1 MVAITEDRYQERRS
15 AYDVTNC
22 VHVGSPAAVR
32 EAVGSIY
39 AELYPSSAFDPVLL
53 AFLDFE
59 RYFEGRHPEYH
70 GVDTTY
76 HDIQHTLDMTLALA
90 RLIAGHERSVAAG
103 DRLGADRAA
112 LGLIAALYHDSGYL
126 RHKVRDRAVA
136 NGAELTLT
144 HVSRSAEF
152 LRAYLPSL
160 GLERFVPVATQIV
173 HFTGYEFSLDTIEL
187 DNPKDSTI
195 GHLLGTADLIAQM
208 ADRCYLEKC
217 RDRLFAE
224 FVLAGIAIEE
234 GTDAS
239 VVRYR
244 SGKHLLAK
252 TLIFYERFARDRLDR
267 SFNRAYRFLESYFK
281 GENLYVVFIKKNLD
295 YLSRIITTERWD
307 ELRRQPPCFMPN
319 PIGEAHLTALAL
331 HRIKSLADARKIS
344 LRGKGNLLPAYAS

>member
-1 MVAITEDRYQERRS
+1 MRAISEDHYQERRS
-15 AYDVTNC
+15 AYDVTNG
-22 VHVGSPAAVR
+22 VHVGSPSAVR
-32 EAVGSIY
+32 QAVGEIY
-39 AELYPSSAFDPVLL
+39 ADLYPSSAFDPVLL

-59 RYFEGRHPEYH
+59 RYFEGRHPDYH
-70 GVDTTY
+70 GVDTAY

-90 RLIAGHERSVAAG
+90 RLIAGHERSVAA
-103 DRLGADRAA
+103 DARLGSDRAS

-126 RHKVRDRAVA
+126 RHKVRDRAFV
-136 NGAELTLT
+136 NGAEFTLT

-160 GLERFVPVATQIV
+160 GLERFIPVATQIV
-173 HFTGYEFSLDTIEL
+173 HFTGYEYSLDTIEL
-187 DNPKDSTI
+187 DDPKDSTI

-234 GTDAS
+234 GADTS

-252 TLIFYERFARDRLDR
+252 TLSFYERFARERLDR
-267 SFNRAYRFLESYFK
+267 SFNRAYRFLESYFRD
-281 GENLYVVFIKKNLD
+281 ENLYVLYIRKNLD
-295 YLSRIITTERWD
+295 YLSRIISTEQWN

-319 PIGEAHLTALAL
+319 PIGEAHMTALAL
-331 HRIKSLADARKIS
+331 HRIKSLADARKIA
-344 LRGKGNLLPAYAS
+344 LKGRSDLLPAYGH